1 MERKE
6 KWLKENSFKKKWL
19 DDKSGYWFE
28 KHFKL
33 GEFKCRFNSEED
45 FNFIE
50 IETLYGFSKTKK
62 QWENLWNGSWTEFK
76 KKVEKY
82 GKQ

>member
-1 MERKE
+1 MEKRE
-6 KWLKENSFKKKWL
+6 KWLKENGFKKRWI

-50 IETLYGFSKTKK
+50 IEFIS
-62 QWENLWNGSWTEFK
+62 S
-76 KKVEKY
+76 KKVLFNSESNEY
-82 GKQ
+82 FLFCFNIV

>member
-6 KWLKENSFKKKWL
+6 KWLKENGFKKRWI

-33 GEFKCRFNSEED
+33 GEFKCRFNSD
-45 FNFIE
+45 DKFNFIE
-50 IETLYGFSKTKK
+50 IKTLSELFTKGRWDSI
-62 QWENLWNGSWTEFK
+62 WEGSWTQFK
-76 KKVEKY
+76 KKVKKY
-82 GKQ
+82 DI